1 MPPSSRDG
9 RAGTGVQLAV
19 KIALSVVFGVVAF
32 ATSQLLDAH
41 VATSTIVGVG
51 ASVFIGGVAFVTQFL
66 IEVTEK
72 VVSVEDSV
80 ESLNAEN
87 AAQIASIKELVR
99 TGFRNVSAATDLFG
113 LVEASALRTDEI
125 VALVQNSTEITE
137 RSSPLVARFAQA
149 EIARLSTYLKELGQG
164 GDVTYDGEDRDWL
177 LGLTKVSTA
186 TIDATSLTTTDRDGR
201 QFVDSGFWS
210 TDLGQ
215 QYLQVQSAAIARG
228 VQIRRV
234 FIVDRP
240 EFVRDSGFRDVLEKH
255 REAGIEVRMLDP
267 RRIPPGW
274 RSSFFD
280 FVLFDN
286 ALSYQTMPASR
297 TVDESSQPIVSI
309 TMVTNPSRVRD
320 RIERFRVLWNHAVDP
335 ADVEAITT
343 EPVTSAGG

>member
-1 MPPSSRDG
+1 M
-9 RAGTGVQLAV
+9 
-19 KIALSVVFGVVAF
+19 
-32 ATSQLLDAH
+32 
-41 VATSTIVGVG
+41 
-51 ASVFIGGVAFVTQFL
+51 
-66 IEVTEK
+66 
-72 VVSVEDSV
+72 
-80 ESLNAEN
+80 SLNAEN
-87 AAQIASIKELVR
+87 AEQIAAIKELIQSE
-99 TGFRNVSAATDLFG
+99 FRNVSAATDLFG

-137 RSSPLVARFAQA
+137 RASPLVARFAQA
-149 EIARLSTYLKELGQG
+149 EIARLSTYLKDLGQG

-177 LGLTKVSTA
+177 LGLTKVTTA

-228 VQIRRV
+228 VKIRRV

-240 EFVRDSGFRDVLEKH
+240 EFVRDSDFRDVLEKH

-297 TVDESSQPIVSI
+297 AVDESSQPIVSI

-320 RIERFRVLWNHAVDP
+320 RIERFKVLWNHAADP
-335 ADVEAITT
+335 LDVKATT
-343 EPVTSAGG
+343 EPATSGGG